1 MSGLAPCRGPVPR
14 RRARGRGAAALAV
27 PPRASASRIATSAPA
42 FERVCRRRASPSA
55 PVRTPSRERERLF
68 EPSRPL
74 VRGAFVG
81 FGSDPG
87 APGPASRET
96 AAGAWAAAA
105 LGLLVLSCAQ
115 KTNSPG
121 WVLGWRRLKD
131 ARPCRALPAGRR
143 GAGEGS
149 DEYEIRPGA
158 GCHVVGRVHG
168 VGMHGVERRLV
179 NEMRISLR
187 ISRAARADGWR
198 IANWPGRLPGRS
210 YTIGVNLRGH
220 LGGNL
225 GGCALPGLPLRFGAA
240 RPPERPSRS
249 PLGRQLH
256 VCGARPC
263 LCALRFA
270 TAPLGNQTALAPP
283 LFGNQTALAPPPEP
297 RIPGSPP
304 PLPPRWP

>member
-14 RRARGRGAAALAV
+14 RRARAR
-27 PPRASASRIATSAPA
+27 
-42 FERVCRRRASPSA
+42 RRRACGSPPRVGVADRHVGARVRAGLSPPRV
-55 PVRTPSRERERLF
+55 PVRT
-68 EPSRPL
+68 RPHSQPRARAPFRAL
-74 VRGAFVG
+74 EAARVRGAFVG

-96 AAGAWAAAA
+96 AGGAWAAAA

-210 YTIGVNLRGH
+210 YYRSES
-220 LGGNL
+220 
-225 GGCALPGLPLRFGAA
+225 P
-240 RPPERPSRS
+240 RPSRRLRA
-249 PLGRQLH
+249 PRL
-256 VCGARPC
+256 AF
-263 LCALRFA
+263 ALWRR
-270 TAPLGNQTALAPP
+270 AP
-283 LFGNQTALAPPPEP
+283 
-297 RIPGSPP
+297 S
-304 PLPPRWP
+304 

>member
-1 MSGLAPCRGPVPR
+1 MS
-14 RRARGRGAAALAV
+14 
-27 PPRASASRIATSAPA
+27 PPR
-42 FERVCRRRASPSA
+42 V
-55 PVRTPSRERERLF
+55 PVRT
-68 EPSRPL
+68 RPHSQPRARAPFRALEAL

-131 ARPCRALPAGRR
+131 ARPCRALPAGAGRR

-210 YTIGVNLRGH
+210 YYRSES
-220 LGGNL
+220 
-225 GGCALPGLPLRFGAA
+225 P
-240 RPPERPSRS
+240 RPSRRLRA
-249 PLGRQLH
+249 PRL
-256 VCGARPC
+256 AF
-263 LCALRFA
+263 ALWRR
-270 TAPLGNQTALAPP
+270 AP
-283 LFGNQTALAPPPEP
+283 
-297 RIPGSPP
+297 S
-304 PLPPRWP
+304 